1 MDLEL
6 FARSPIGSLVPISG
20 HDTQLRRDYR
30 YQAFVPH
37 PLPSVVPL
45 SSATY
50 KRAMEAERA
59 LGRLDGA
66 TGLLPNPDL
75 LIRPTLFREAQ
86 STSALEGTYAPLRE
100 VIEADIVA
108 DQDQSAEVREIRNYV
123 RAAEH
128 ALDLL
133 RERPICLTVVAELQA
148 LLVHGTRGGYAD
160 AGRLRTGQVYIGERA
175 KGIESSRFVPPPAG
189 EPLINGVSA
198 WEKWI
203 NADDETPLLVKAA
216 LGHYQFETLHPFSDG
231 NGRLGRLIIVLQL
244 VEGGALARPILNLSP
259 YFEARRDTYMDL
271 LLHTSASGDFEPW
284 VRFFADAV
292 MVQAVDT
299 TTRITRLAD
308 FRQHMLDV
316 LRDERAR
323 GVVADVARGLI
334 DSPVVTIPGLASR
347 HGVTYPPA
355 KKAVDR
361 LVALGFLEEI
371 TGGHYG
377 KLYYCPEVLR
387 ILESVQG

>member
-6 FARSPIGSLVPISG
+6 FARSPIGALVPISG
-20 HDTQLRRDYR
+20 YDTQLRRDYR

-37 PLPSVVPL
+37 PLPNVVPL
-45 SSATY
+45 SQATY

-100 VIEADIVA
+100 GIEADIVA

-123 RAAEH
+123 RAAER
-128 ALDLL
+128 ALVLL
-133 RERPICLTVVAELQA
+133 RERPICLTVIAELQA
-148 LLVHGTRGGYAD
+148 LLVHGTRGGLAD
-160 AGRLRTGQVYIGERA
+160 AGQLRSGPVYIGERG
-175 KGIESSRFVPPPAG
+175 KGIEASRFVPPPPGAA
-189 EPLINGVSA
+189 LIEGVTA

-203 NADDETPLLVKAA
+203 NAEDDTPLLVKAA

-271 LLHTSASGDFEPW
+271 LLQTSTTGDFEPW

-292 MVQAVDT
+292 IAQAVDT
-299 TTRITRLAD
+299 TSRIRRLAD

-316 LRDERAR
+316 LAAERAR
-323 GVVADVARGLI
+323 GVVLEVARGLI
-334 DSPVVTIPGLASR
+334 DSPVVTIPGLATR

-355 KKAVDR
+355 KKAVER
-361 LVALGFLEEI
+361 LVALGFLADA
-371 TGGHYG
+371 TAGNYG
-377 KLYYCPEVLR
+377 KVYFCPEVLA
-387 ILESVQG
+387 ILESAEA